1 VVYAAF
7 ICFLSVISNNN
18 LHLTTFKPDDALRST
33 KRFTNGGESVGTV
46 QREKMTLAM
55 IGLCVVIGV
64 MALLS
69 TVYYTHANDVQNTA
83 NALQTQN
90 TNYQQQIAQQ
100 NAQISAL
107 NTQLSS
113 LSSQNQALSTQVQS
127 LNDQIKGLTSQIS
140 QLQSEIL
147 ATGGGGGGGSRALLS

>member
-1 VVYAAF
+1 MVYVAF

-18 LHLTTFKPDDALRST
+18 LHLTTFKPDDALRSR
-33 KRFTNGGESVGTV
+33 KGSANGGDSVGTV

-55 IGLCVVIGV
+55 IGLCLIIGV

-83 NALQTQN
+83 NALQV
-90 TNYQQQIAQQ
+90 Q
-100 NAQISAL
+100 NANLQRQITQQSAQINAL

-113 LSSQNQALSTQVQS
+113 LSSQNQAFNTQVNTLNNEINS
-127 LNDQIKGLTSQIS
+127 LTNQIS
-140 QLQSEIL
+140 QLQSKIL
-147 ATGGGGGGGSRALLS
+147 ATGGGGGGSRPLLN